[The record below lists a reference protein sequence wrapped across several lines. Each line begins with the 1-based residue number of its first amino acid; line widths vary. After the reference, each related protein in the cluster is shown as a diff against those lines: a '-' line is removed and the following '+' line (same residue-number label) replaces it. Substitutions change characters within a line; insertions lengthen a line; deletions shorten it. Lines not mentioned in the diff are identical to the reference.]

1 MYLCY
6 IDESGTPEI
15 PGVSSHFVLAGV
27 SIPIWQWRVAD
38 REVTDVLARFGLAE
52 AELHTG
58 WMAHSYREQ
67 ANIPN
72 FERLDWVSRR
82 AAVNRER
89 TAYLL
94 RLQSS
99 GRAKTLRQN

>member
-38 REVTDVLARFGLAE
+38 REVTDVLARYGLAE

-58 WMAHSYREQ
+58 WMLHSYREQ
-67 ANIPN
+67 SNIPN
-72 FERLDWVSRR
+72 FERLEYHRQLGFR
-82 AAVNRER
+82 ASVR
-89 TAYLL
+89 
-94 RLQSS
+94 
-99 GRAKTLRQN
+99 